1 MGLLSR
7 SIFREV
13 ANSALLGTILFT
25 FVLFLQRVG
34 RLFEILVRSSAPPST
49 VAYLFGLAIPFT
61 LTFTVPL
68 GVLVGVLIALSR
80 MSSDG
85 EIIGLRAAGVPSR
98 KVIAPVLLFAVLGT
112 LVTATA
118 SLWLTPYSTWR
129 TYKVLNQLV
138 AAELTAEVQPRVFE
152 EQFPNRILYVSDVI
166 PGAGAVTRWRNVFI
180 ADLTPP
186 EEQQKEDHDR
196 GQGPRITVASDA
208 IAVPDVARNLIQLS
222 LQNGASYEAGKD
234 ITQYYITTG
243 RKGDQILEATKP
255 NEVKAKSF
263 TEIDTIPLYR
273 IAYHD
278 PTLEPDK
285 VIEARIEL
293 HQRLALPPACFLLAL
308 IGIPLGVS
316 SRKGG
321 KSAAFVL
328 TVALAFIYWMGL
340 IGANGLAKQ
349 HRLPV
354 GVAMWIPNVIFAAFG
369 IILIVRLERP
379 GDRDWIGMV
388 TDWIA
393 IAWARLRGSIRG
405 TPLPM
410 RSIPRKWR
418 LFLAPQVI
426 DTYVLYTFLFYFAVL
441 LVSFVLMTQVYTFF
455 ELLSDIVKNHIA
467 MTRVFTYLFFLTP
480 QLIYDAAPVSVLVAV
495 LITFGILTKNNEI
508 TAFKASGISLYRL
521 ALPVLTAAFVLSG
534 GLFAFDHYYVPQAN
548 RKQDAIRKEI
558 KGKPVQTYLHPER
571 QWVFAP
577 GSKDNPHIY
586 YYRYLD
592 PVQKVMVGPQVFQ
605 LDPASFRLRKHIA
618 AERARWEPTLGTW
631 IFENGWARDFTGPG
645 EKFFNFTGE
654 ATAFREL
661 EERPD
666 YFLQEVLQDQQMN
679 FQQLADYIR
688 DLQRTGI
695 DTITLQVRFYRKFAL
710 PLFALVMALISAPFA
725 FLAGSRGAT
734 AGVGVSFAIAIAYWS
749 IGKLFEQ
756 LGDVSLLPAALA
768 AWSPDVLFA
777 MAGLYFFTRMR
788 T

>member
-1 MGLLSR
+1 MGLISR

-13 ANSALLGTILFT
+13 ASSALLGTLLFT

-34 RLFEILVRSSAPPST
+34 RLFEILVRSSAPPPT
-49 VAYLFGLAIPFT
+49 VGYLFGLAIPFT

-85 EIIGLRAAGVPSR
+85 EITAMRAAGIPSR
-98 KVIAPVLLFAVLGT
+98 KVIAPVLTFAMIAT
-112 LVTATA
+112 LITATA
-118 SLWLTPYSTWR
+118 SLWFTPYSTTK

-152 EQFPNRILYVSDVI
+152 EQFPNRILYVGDVI
-166 PGAGAVTRWRNVFI
+166 PGPVTRWRNVFI
-180 ADLTPP
+180 ADLTPTD
-186 EEQQKEDHDR
+186 EQPKKEDHDR
-196 GQGPRITVASDA
+196 GEGPRVTVASDA
-208 IAVPDVARNLIQLS
+208 IAVPDVQRNIIQLS
-222 LQNGASYEAGKD
+222 MQNGITYEVGKD
-234 ITQYYITTG
+234 IVDYYRTSG
-243 RKGDQILEATKP
+243 QNAEQVLEATKR
-255 NEVKAKSF
+255 NEVRAKPF
-263 TEIDTIPLYR
+263 TELDTVPLYK

-278 PTLEPDK
+278 PKLEPDK

-321 KSAAFVL
+321 KASAFVL

-349 HRLPV
+349 HKLPV
-354 GVAMWIPNVIFAAFG
+354 GVAMWIPNTVFALLG
-369 IILIVRLERP
+369 IVLIIRLERP
-379 GDRDWIGMV
+379 GDRDWIGMA
-388 TDWIA
+388 TDWIGS
-393 IAWARLRGSIRG
+393 AWARIRG
-405 TPLPM
+405 KFPGAPSYA
-410 RSIPRKWR
+410 RSRRRNWGI
-418 LFLAPQVI
+418 FLVPQVI
-426 DTYVLYTFLFYFAVL
+426 DTYVLNSFLFYFLVL
-441 LVSFVLMTQVYTFF
+441 LVSFVLMTHVYTFF

-467 MTRVFTYLFFLTP
+467 MDRVFTYLFFLTP
-480 QLIYDAAPVSVLVAV
+480 QLIYDSTPISVLVAV
-495 LITFGILTKNNEI
+495 LITFGVLTKHNEI
-508 TAFKASGISLYRL
+508 TAFKACGLSVYRL
-521 ALPVLTAAFVLSG
+521 SVPVLALSLLLSG
-534 GLFAFDHYYVPQAN
+534 GLFAFDHFYVPGAN

-558 KGKPVQTYLHPER
+558 KGRPVQTYLHPER

-577 GSKDNPHIY
+577 GSHDDPRIY
-586 YYRYLD
+586 YYHYLD
-592 PVQKVMVGPQVFQ
+592 PIQKVMVGVQVFE
-605 LDPASFRLRKHIA
+605 LDPANFQVRKHIS
-618 AERARWEPTLGTW
+618 AEKARWEPALQTW
-631 IFENGWARDFTGPG
+631 IFENGWSRDFTVTPL
-645 EKFFNFTGE
+645 KLLNFTGQ
-654 ATAFREL
+654 ATTFKEL
-661 EERPD
+661 TERPD

-679 FQQLADYIR
+679 FQQLAAYIR
-688 DLQRTGI
+688 DLQRSGI

-710 PLFALVMALISAPFA
+710 PLFAVVMALISVPFA
-725 FLAGSRGAT
+725 FLAGNRGAM

-756 LGDVSLLPAALA
+756 LGDVNLLPAAIA